1 MIWAMTVSRLSVAF
15 IPCFPAETGIYAIP
29 ASVLF
34 AGAKVLT
41 FPQISAHPTN
51 PVEGCADAN
60 PKTMLPNDT

>member
-1 MIWAMTVSRLSVAF
+1 MTVLAYPLLF

-41 FPQISAHPTN
+41 FLEICNT
-51 PVEGCADAN
+51 
-60 PKTMLPNDT
+60 